1 MKAITEFSGTII
13 RLAAKAAGEARKSL
27 PTPPAPEA
35 PAPVEATEAPAEAT
49 EAPAEAT
56 EAPVEATEAAAEA
69 TEATE
74 APAEAAPAEPVGDS
88 DEVKAALEAA
98 IGEATNISGDRLVR
112 LREALEAVGGKT
124 ADVRLVRV
132 FPLGEGDLLKGA
144 KKVGEH
150 QYVVD
155 LLPKDMKQS
164 FGAPGKDDRGGR
176 GRKRGGGGRGGPE
189 RAEGPLDG
197 GFSMDSLKNDRGGR
211 RGPGGR

>member
-27 PTPPAPEA
+27 PTQPAPAA
-35 PAPVEATEAPAEAT
+35 PAPVEAVEAPAEAT

-56 EAPVEATEAAAEA
+56 EA
-69 TEATE
+69 TE
-74 APAEAAPAEPVGDS
+74 APVEAAPAAPVGDS
-88 DEVKAALEAA
+88 DETKAALEAA
-98 IGEATNISGDRLVR
+98 IGQETNISGDRLVR
-112 LREALEAVGGKT
+112 LREALEAVGEKT

-150 QYVVD
+150 QFVID
-155 LLPKDMKQS
+155 LMPKDMKQS

-176 GRKRGGGGRGGPE
+176 GKKRGGGGRGGPE

-197 GFSMDSLKNDRGGR
+197 GFSMDSVKNDRGGR